1 MPQGENRMSELDEQL
16 VARVRRGD
24 REAFGRLYDQYAGLV
39 RSICFESTGD
49 VNSAQDLSQEVFLSA
64 YRQLDQLKDPKCFCA
79 WLIGIARLSGR
90 QWRRTRLRDRHEL
103 VGENIE
109 VIVDRCIS
117 EPEDRWSDVQAALNE
132 LTEDERL
139 GIHLFYLQEQ
149 PADLARQ
156 LLNLSL
162 SGFYRL
168 LSRAREKLAK
178 RLAHKELKP

>member
-1 MPQGENRMSELDEQL
+1 MSELDEQL
-16 VARVRRGD
+16 VERARRGD
-24 REAFGRLYDQYAGLV
+24 REAFGQLYDRYAGLV
-39 RSICFESTGD
+39 RSICFEWTGD
-49 VNSAQDLSQEVFLSA
+49 VTSAQDLSQEVFLSA
-64 YRQLDQLKDPKCFCA
+64 YRQLDHLKDPKCICA

-103 VGENIE
+103 AGENIE
-109 VIVDRCIS
+109 EVADRCLS
-117 EPEDRWSDVQAALNE
+117 EPVDRWSDVQAAMSE

-149 PADLARQ
+149 PANLARQ
-156 LLNLSL
+156 LLNLSM

-168 LSRAREKLAK
+168 LSRAREKLAQ

>member
-1 MPQGENRMSELDEQL
+1 MSEPDEQL
-16 VARVRRGD
+16 VSQVLRGD
-24 REAFGRLYDQYAGLV
+24 QEAFGQLYDQYAGLI

-49 VNSAQDLSQEVFLSA
+49 VTSAQDLSQEVFLSA
-64 YRQLDQLKDPKCFCA
+64 YRQLGQLKDPRCFCA

-90 QWRRTRLRDRHEL
+90 QWRRTRLRDRHQMT
-103 VGENIE
+103 GESIE
-109 VIVDRCIS
+109 EIADRYVS
-117 EPEDRWSDVQAALNE
+117 EPEDRWSEVQAAMSE

-149 PADLARQ
+149 PADLARK
-156 LLNLSL
+156 LLNLSI

-168 LSRAREKLAK
+168 LSRARGKLAQ

>member
-1 MPQGENRMSELDEQL
+1 MPQGDKCMSESDEQL
-16 VARVRRGD
+16 VNRVRLGD
-24 REAFGRLYDQYAGLV
+24 RETFGQLYDRYAGLV
-39 RSICFESTGD
+39 RSICFETTGD
-49 VNSAQDLSQEVFLSA
+49 VTCAQDLSQEVFLSA
-64 YRQLDQLKDPKCFCA
+64 YRQLEQLKDPQCFCA

-90 QWRRTRLRDRHEL
+90 QWRRTRLRDRHVL
-103 VGENIE
+103 AGEKIE
-109 VIVDRCIS
+109 EVSDRNTH
-117 EPEDRWSDVQAALNE
+117 EDDRWTEVQAALSA

-156 LLNLSL
+156 LLNLST

-178 RLAHKELKP
+178 RLIHKELRS

>member
-1 MPQGENRMSELDEQL
+1 MSELDEQL
-16 VARVRRGD
+16 VTRVRRGD
-24 REAFGRLYDQYAGLV
+24 REAFGQLYDQYAGLV

-90 QWRRTRLRDRHEL
+90 QWRRTRIRDRHQL
-103 VGENIE
+103 AGENIDE
-109 VIVDRCIS
+109 IADRYVS
-117 EPEDRWSDVQAALNE
+117 EPEDRWSDVQAAMTE

-139 GIHLFYLQEQ
+139 GVHLFYLQEQ

>member
-1 MPQGENRMSELDEQL
+1 MSERDEIL
-16 VARVRRGD
+16 VERVRRGD
-24 REAFGRLYDQYAGLV
+24 RQAYGQLYDQYAGLV

-49 VNSAQDLSQEVFLSA
+49 VTSAQDLSQEVFLSA
-64 YRQLDQLKDPKCFCA
+64 YRQLDQLKDPRCFCA

-103 VGENIE
+103 AGEHIE
-109 VIVDRCIS
+109 KISDRYVS
-117 EPEDRWSDVQAALNE
+117 ESEDRWSEVQAAMNE

-149 PADLARQ
+149 PADLARK
-156 LLNLSL
+156 LLNLST

-168 LSRAREKLAK
+168 LTRARGKLAQ